1 MALSNAYGC
10 YLSCQFTS
18 LSNTV
23 GALDKAVT
31 AGIAPPTILPIGAPY
46 TLTENN
52 SNSIVCVREREQM
65 CVCVCVCV
73 CVCAHCVVIDVHIL
87 LVARL
92 GHSFLLTFDH
102 IPKT

>member
-1 MALSNAYGC
+1 MSNAYGC

-52 SNSIVCVREREQM
+52 SSSIVCVREREQM
-65 CVCVCVCV
+65 CV

-102 IPKT
+102 ITKT